1 VARHDLAKLPRVT
14 DTLRA
19 SYERPETGMLAALIV
34 LGMAAGAQG
43 NPAACAAIEPD
54 AARLACYDAVYRS
67 PTDPS
72 RAAAPVAAMPAA
84 GTAPAGAAAIP
95 VAAAAAAD
103 PVAEFGL
110 TEKQKL
116 AQQPDAKPKPQEIDG
131 VVREVQKIG
140 IDRWAMTLENG
151 QVWTQAES
159 TTRQPF
165 KPGDSIR
172 IREAAMNSYLATG
185 PKSGG
190 SVRVRRVR

>member
-1 VARHDLAKLPRVT
+1 
-14 DTLRA
+14 
-19 SYERPETGMLAALIV
+19 MLAALIV

-43 NPAACAAIEPD
+43 NPAACATTEPD
-54 AARLACYDAVYRS
+54 AARLACYDSFYRGANAPS
-67 PTDPS
+67 PATIQ
-72 RAAAPVAAMPAA
+72 APATAA
-84 GTAPAGAAAIP
+84 GTAPVVAGAAVVGASSDP
-95 VAAAAAAD
+95 VASAVATD

-116 AQQPDAKPKPQEIDG
+116 EKQPDAKPRPQEIEG
-131 VVREVQKIG
+131 IVREVKKIAV
-140 IDRWAMTLENG
+140 DRWAIYLENG
-151 QVWTQAES
+151 QIWTQAES

-172 IREAAMNSYLATG
+172 IRQAAMNSYLATG

>member
-1 VARHDLAKLPRVT
+1 
-14 DTLRA
+14 
-19 SYERPETGMLAALIV
+19 MLAALIV

-54 AARLACYDAVYRS
+54 AARLACYDSFYRRADASS
-67 PTDPS
+67 PAPVP
-72 RAAAPVAAMPAA
+72 AAPATAA
-84 GTAPAGAAAIP
+84 GTASGVAGGAVVGAASAP
-95 VAAAAAAD
+95 VASTAAAD

-116 AQQPDAKPKPQEIDG
+116 EKQPDAKPKPQEIDG
-131 VVREVQKIG
+131 VVKEVKKIAV
-140 IDRWAMTLENG
+140 DRWAIYLENG
-151 QVWTQAES
+151 QIWTQAES

-172 IREAAMNSYLATG
+172 IRQAAMNSYLATG